1 MSTRATGRRRAAG
14 RPKTPL
20 NVITDAITSNA
31 GTLGRRS
38 AVIAASSGL
47 VVTMGLPAANA
58 APVTDAGERVE
69 LPVLPE
75 QTAPVLDD
83 EVTVPAN
90 AAVSFAGTPITKA
103 TPPPAPVAQ
112 PRVQARAQQRAP
124 ERTTRQRV
132 SRSSAR
138 EAPSSTTAESARTSA
153 TGAEILAIAARYVG
167 VQYRWGG
174 TTPAGFDCSGYIQYV
189 YKQVGISLPRTSSAQ
204 AQAGRR
210 VSRSEARPGDLVWT
224 EGHIGIY
231 AGGNMMYDSPRTGKP
246 VAKRAIWYIPNFTR
260 PAGM

>member
-20 NVITDAITSNA
+20 SVITDAITNNA

-58 APVTDAGERVE
+58 APVKDAGETVE

-75 QTAPVLDD
+75 QAVPLLDD

-90 AAVSFAGTPITKA
+90 AAVSFAGTPVTKA

-112 PRVQARAQQRAP
+112 PRPQPAPEQTTQRA
-124 ERTTRQRV
+124 
-132 SRSSAR
+132 SRSTAR
-138 EAPSSTTAESARTSA
+138 QALSTTTADSTAASA
-153 TGAEILAIAARYVG
+153 TGSSILSIAARYVG
-167 VQYRWGG
+167 TPYRYGG
-174 TTPAGFDCSGYIQYV
+174 TTPSGFDCSGYTQYV
-189 YKQVGISLPRTSSAQ
+189 FKQVGISLPRTSGAQ
-204 AQAGRR
+204 AQAGKR

-224 EGHIGIY
+224 DGHIGIY
-231 AGGNMMYDSPRTGKP
+231 AGGNMMYDAPRSGKP
-246 VAKRAIWYIPNFTR
+246 VQKRAIWFTPNFTR
-260 PAGM
+260 VTG

>member
-1 MSTRATGRRRAAG
+1 LSTRATGRRRAAG

-20 NVITDAITSNA
+20 TVITDAITNNA

-58 APVTDAGERVE
+58 APVKDAGETVE

-75 QTAPVLDD
+75 QAVPLLDD

-90 AAVSFAGTPITKA
+90 AAVSFAGTPVTKA

-112 PRVQARAQQRAP
+112 PRPQQRAP
-124 ERTTRQRV
+124 EQTTQRA
-132 SRSSAR
+132 SRSTAR
-138 EAPSSTTAESARTSA
+138 QALSTTTADSAAPSA
-153 TGAEILAIAARYVG
+153 TGSSILSIAARYVG
-167 VQYRWGG
+167 TPYRYGG
-174 TTPAGFDCSGYIQYV
+174 TTPSGFDCSGYTQYV
-189 YKQVGISLPRTSSAQ
+189 FNQVGISLPRTSGAQ
-204 AQAGRR
+204 AQAGKR

-224 EGHIGIY
+224 DGHIGIY
-231 AGGNMMYDSPRTGKP
+231 AGGNMMYDAPRSGKS
-246 VAKRAIWYIPNFTR
+246 VSKRAIWFTPNFTR
-260 PAGM
+260 VTG

>member
-20 NVITDAITSNA
+20 SVITDANTNNA

-58 APVTDAGERVE
+58 APVKDAGETVE

-75 QTAPVLDD
+75 QAVPLLDD

-90 AAVSFAGTPITKA
+90 AAVSFAGTPVTKA

-112 PRVQARAQQRAP
+112 PRPQPAPEQTTQRA
-124 ERTTRQRV
+124 
-132 SRSSAR
+132 SRSTAR
-138 EAPSSTTAESARTSA
+138 QALSTTTADSTAASA
-153 TGAEILAIAARYVG
+153 TGSSILSIAARYVG
-167 VQYRWGG
+167 TPYRYGG
-174 TTPAGFDCSGYIQYV
+174 TTPSGFDCSGYTQYV
-189 YKQVGISLPRTSSAQ
+189 FKQVGISLPRTSGAQ
-204 AQAGRR
+204 AQAGKR

-224 EGHIGIY
+224 DGHIGIY
-231 AGGNMMYDSPRTGKP
+231 AGGNMMYDAPRSGKP
-246 VAKRAIWYIPNFTR
+246 VQKRAIWFTPNFTR
-260 PAGM
+260 VTG